1 MNSPGFTRP
10 SLNCKLE
17 ECQKDFLLFQAR
29 SDVEEVEELPDPF
42 PAKCTHCEREATYT
56 KAEIG
61 VLISLGS
68 D

>member
-29 SDVEEVEELPDPF
+29 TAVEWPLANGTGASF
-42 PAKCTHCEREATYT
+42 RSC
-56 KAEIG
+56 
-61 VLISLGS
+61 
-68 D
+68 

>member
-42 PAKCTHCEREATYT
+42 PAKMYALCGKQLTQ
-56 KAEIG
+56 KP
-61 VLISLGS
+61 GS
-68 D
+68 GCSSR